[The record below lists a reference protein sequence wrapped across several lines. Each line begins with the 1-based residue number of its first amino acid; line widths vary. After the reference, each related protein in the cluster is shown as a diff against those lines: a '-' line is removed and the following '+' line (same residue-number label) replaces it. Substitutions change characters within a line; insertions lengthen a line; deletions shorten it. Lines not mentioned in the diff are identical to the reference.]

1 MAGEEPIVESVTP
14 LSQHDRGETYL
25 TPAAP
30 SSVMPEHDGGARRS
44 RYRKRW
50 IVAALVAVGLTL
62 GLIFGVPRA
71 IYAWNHVTT
80 DDATANSHVTYVSS
94 RVSGLAEEVL
104 VDDDQ
109 YVEAGTAIIRIDRTP
124 YQLSVEQHSAE
135 LNRAKLAVAQEV
147 AALDLANAQLERVR
161 AETRSKVADLRGAW
175 YMVAT
180 VQDLVKYEIA
190 ALQSNVANLRQQE
203 ASLRLAQEE
212 YDRVERL
219 GPQSV
224 SQEEIDQRRSALLV
238 SRAEVA
244 SAQAN
249 VQQTRALLG
258 LAPDLQDPAAVPPDV
273 ATTFNGTQYALST
286 FLGAFAQLGLK
297 LDSVLPPKMQELK
310 ERFGQV
316 NAESVIENSPAVK
329 AAIAQVDSARAA
341 LGGDRFDRSNPDAQ
355 PQIVEAQKA
364 LEQAELQLGY
374 TEIRAPLSGYVDR
387 RNVNPGAFVSVG
399 QPLLTIRP
407 LSDVWIDANFKETQ
421 LYDLRIGQKVE
432 IYVDAYPGKVF
443 HGRVAGFSPGTGA
456 VTSLLPPENA
466 TGNYVK
472 VVQRLPVRIE
482 LTEPNPPDTPLM
494 AGLSVDPE
502 VDIRSQP
509 EGPDAGRRLVSAAH
523 GIGGAPSQ

>member
-1 MAGEEPIVESVTP
+1 MPVEEPIETVTP

-30 SSVMPEHDGGARRS
+30 LSVMPEHDEGARRS

-50 IVAALVAVGLTL
+50 IVASLLAAGLTL
-62 GLIFGVPRA
+62 GLIFGLPSA
-71 IYAWNHVTT
+71 IYAWNHVST

-94 RVSGLAEEVL
+94 RVSGLAEDVL

-109 YVEAGTAIIRIDRTP
+109 YVEAGTQIIRIDRTP
-124 YQLSVEQHSAE
+124 YQLAVEQRNAE
-135 LNRAKLAVAQEV
+135 LNKAKLAVAQEV

-175 YMVAT
+175 YLVAT
-180 VQDLVKYEIA
+180 VQDLVKYEMA
-190 ALQSNVANLRQQE
+190 ALQSNVADLRQQE

-238 SRAEVA
+238 SQAQVA

-258 LAPDLQDPAAVPPDV
+258 LAQNLKDPAAVPPDV
-273 ATTFNGTQYALST
+273 AQTFNGTQYAIST

-297 LDSVLPPKMQELK
+297 LESMMPPKIQELK
-310 ERFGQV
+310 RRFDELEIER
-316 NAESVIENSPAVK
+316 VIENSPAVK
-329 AAIAQVDSARAA
+329 AAKAQVDSARAA
-341 LGGDRFDRSNPDAQ
+341 LGGERFDRSNPDAQ

-407 LSDVWIDANFKETQ
+407 MSDVWIDANFKETQ

-443 HGRVAGFSPGTGA
+443 HGRIAGFSPGTGA

-482 LTEPNPPDTPLM
+482 LTEPNPADTPLM
-494 AGLSVDPE
+494 AGLSVEPE

-509 EGPDAGRRLVSAAH
+509 EGPDAGRRLVSSAH
-523 GIGGAPSQ
+523 GVGGARAQ